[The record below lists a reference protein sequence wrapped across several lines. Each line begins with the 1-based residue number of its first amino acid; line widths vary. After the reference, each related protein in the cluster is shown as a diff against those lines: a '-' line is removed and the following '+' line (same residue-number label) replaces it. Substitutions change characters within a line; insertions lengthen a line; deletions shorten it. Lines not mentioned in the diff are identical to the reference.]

1 MATDPMADSKKLQ
14 HLRFPGESASYRTA
28 RNALLAEEME
38 LRRHLE
44 QVAAQR
50 RLLPRGGELK
60 EDYVFER
67 SDTDGRPVRVRMS
80 SLFAEDKNTLA
91 IYSFMFGP

>member
-1 MATDPMADSKKLQ
+1 MATNPTADVKALQ
-14 HLRFPGESASYRTA
+14 HLQFPGESASYRMA

-50 RLLPRGGELK
+50 RVLPRGGELN

-67 SDTDGRPVRVRMS
+67 SEPNGRPARVTMS
-80 SLFAEDKNTLA
+80 ALFAEDKNTFA
-91 IYSFMFGP
+91 IYSFMF